1 MAEASSATEV
11 KAVPMPAARAPSS
24 AMEKA
29 ELLACG
35 AASKMAQ
42 TTAKADEAVA
52 AASKSFTL
60 PELMAKGEAVYNANC
75 AACHQASGQGLA
87 GAFPPLAGSKVVNG
101 DGAYAARVV
110 LYGLEGRIGVGGQ
123 TIDGNMPGLGS
134 VLSDVQIVSVLNY
147 IRNAWNNKAAPVNE
161 GMVKAERSKAGDGK
175 ANLAMY
181 PR

>member
-1 MAEASSATEV
+1 MLFRS
-11 KAVPMPAARAPSS
+11 
-24 AMEKA
+24 
-29 ELLACG
+29 
-35 AASKMAQ
+35 
-42 TTAKADEAVA
+42 
-52 AASKSFTL
+52 
-60 PELMAKGEAVYNANC
+60 
-75 AACHQASGQGLA
+75 
-87 GAFPPLAGSKVVNG
+87 SKVVNG